1 MKLILHQ
8 LPKRCKS
15 LIPLLAAPAALLLSQ
30 GQAKAILTYNIFES
44 GGNVVAQT
52 SGSLNLIGATQIGR
66 QGCSFSGLI
75 KDDVLAAAK
84 ELTRRQGVSAGQV
97 VSRLLRSAL
106 SGETRARPSGVA
118 VVAGFRPFAA
128 SDQSLVSNE
137 LIDQLRDLEGH

>member
-52 SGSLNLIGATQIGR
+52 SGSLNLIGATQIGT

-75 KDDVLAAAK
+75 ASTFAIICSAPAVLLPDLQGWP
-84 ELTRRQGVSAGQV
+84 LTNYGITGPTAFNGT
-97 VSRLLRSAL
+97 AFI
-106 SGETRARPSGVA
+106 GP
-118 VVAGFRPFAA
+118 A
-128 SDQSLVSNE
+128 SSVLM
-137 LIDQLRDLEGH
+137 R